1 VTPPTVARVAL
12 VTAGSAGLARGVVV
26 TLARA
31 GYQTAFTYREG
42 GTGPDA
48 TLAAVRAAGAGAFA
62 VAADFDRRGDG
73 ARAVAEV
80 ETRCGRIDALVHA
93 VGPML
98 VRRFERSTAADYDA
112 MLTPNLGS
120 AVECAAAVLPGM
132 RERGFGRL
140 IFFGMNGS
148 RATQPARGLALYGA
162 AKAGLTAFARTLAL
176 EEAKHGVTVNTIE
189 PGDLRH
195 KHEERAAAR
204 EIVANNPTG
213 RAGSW
218 EDVADAVR
226 FLIADDASF
235 INGATIGVTGGL
247 VDAHE

>member
-1 VTPPTVARVAL
+1 VPPATVARVAL

-26 TLARA
+26 ALARA
-31 GYQTAFTYREG
+31 GYRTAFTYRDG

-48 TLAAVRAAGAGAFA
+48 TLAAVRATGADAFA
-62 VAADFDRRGDG
+62 FAADFDHGGDG
-73 ARAVAEV
+73 RAAVAAV
-80 ETRCGRIDALVHA
+80 EERCGRVDVLVHA

-98 VRRFERSTAADYDA
+98 VRRFERSTPADYHA
-112 MLTPNLGS
+112 MLGANLGS

-132 RERGFGRL
+132 RAREFGRL
-140 IFFGMNGS
+140 VFFGMNGS
-148 RATQPARGLALYGA
+148 RVTQPARGLALYGA

-176 EEAKHGVTVNTIE
+176 EEARHGITVNTIE

-195 KHEERAAAR
+195 KSADRAAAR
-204 EIVANNPTG
+204 AIAANNPTG

-218 EDVADAVR
+218 EDVADAVC
-226 FLIADDASF
+226 FLVGDDAAF
-235 INGATIGVTGGL
+235 INGATIAVTGGL

>member
-1 VTPPTVARVAL
+1 M
-12 VTAGSAGLARGVVV
+12 
-26 TLARA
+26 
-31 GYQTAFTYREG
+31 
-42 GTGPDA
+42 
-48 TLAAVRAAGAGAFA
+48 
-62 VAADFDRRGDG
+62 
-73 ARAVAEV
+73 
-80 ETRCGRIDALVHA
+80 C
-93 VGPML
+93 
-98 VRRFERSTAADYDA
+98 RSRT
-112 MLTPNLGS
+112 T
-120 AVECAAAVLPGM
+120 
-132 RERGFGRL
+132 RGFGRL

-176 EEAKHGVTVNTIE
+176 EEAKHGITVNTIE

-204 EIVANNPTG
+204 EIVAKNPTG